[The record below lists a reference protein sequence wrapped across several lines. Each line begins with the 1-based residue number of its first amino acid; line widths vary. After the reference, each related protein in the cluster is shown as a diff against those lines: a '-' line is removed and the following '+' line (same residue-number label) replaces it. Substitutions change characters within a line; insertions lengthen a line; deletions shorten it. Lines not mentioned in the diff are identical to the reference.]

1 MRTISYIF
9 ICLFLVG
16 AALDDAR
23 KANEAYHNGNY
34 REAIDLYKKAIESNP
49 DNARLLFNLG
59 NALAKVG
66 QPEEALRYYEQF
78 KAMTDDP
85 GQKSMADYNMGKI
98 FTDQQKWDKALDYY
112 KNALR
117 FRADDPDAKYNY
129 ELARKK
135 QQQQQNQ
142 QQQQQNQNSQDQNQQ
157 QQNGQQKQEQ
167 QQNQQNQQQQN
178 DQNQQ
183 QSQQQRQQQMQSN
196 QISQAEAEKI
206 LKALEQKE
214 KELLKE
220 FKKQKTEKPNRTNGK
235 DW

>member
-1 MRTISYIF
+1 MRTAAYIF
-9 ICLFLVG
+9 LCLFLLG

-23 KANEAYHNGNY
+23 KANEAYRNGNY
-34 REAIDLYKKAIESNP
+34 EEAIKLYKNAVESNP
-49 DNARLLFNLG
+49 ENPRLLFNLG
-59 NALAKVG
+59 NALAKAG
-66 QPEEALRYYEQF
+66 QPEEALRYFEQF
-78 KAMTDDP
+78 KSMTDDP
-85 GQKSMADYNMGKI
+85 RQKSMADYNMGKI
-98 FTDQQKWDKALDYY
+98 FTDQQQWDKALEYY

-135 QQQQQNQ
+135 QQEQQK
-142 QQQQQNQNSQDQNQQ
+142 QQQQNQNSQDQNQQ
-157 QQNGQQKQEQ
+157 QQNGQQKQDQ
-167 QQNQQNQQQQN
+167 DQQNRQQQQQPS
-178 DQNQQ
+178 DQNQD
-183 QSQQQRQQQMQSN
+183 QSQQPKQQQPQTN

-220 FKKQKTEKPNRTNGK
+220 FKKQKTEKTNNTNGK